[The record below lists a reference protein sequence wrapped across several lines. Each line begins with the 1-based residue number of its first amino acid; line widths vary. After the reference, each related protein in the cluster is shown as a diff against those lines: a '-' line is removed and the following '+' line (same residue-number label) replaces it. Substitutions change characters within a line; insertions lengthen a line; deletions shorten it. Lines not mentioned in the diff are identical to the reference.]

1 MSAYRLSLAV
11 IAAFALLS
19 VQACSRESGPTLSA
33 PDAYARAQAGTLSL
47 IDVRHADEWRQTGVA
62 RGALRID
69 MTNTQGE
76 AGFVRQVTAQMQGK
90 KDHPIGILSLSGNR
104 GANAQQVL
112 REAGFIQVYNIRE
125 GMMGSSA
132 GPGWI
137 ARGLPL
143 DPCPN
148 C

>member
-19 VQACSRESGPTLSA
+19 VQACSKESGPTLSA
-33 PDAYARAQAGTLSL
+33 PDAYARAQAGTLTL
-47 IDVRHADEWRQTGVA
+47 IDIRHAAEWRQTGVA

-76 AGFVRQVTAQMQGK
+76 AGFVRQVTVQMQGR
-90 KDHPIGILSLSGNR
+90 KDDPIGILSLSGNR

-112 REAGFIQVYNIRE
+112 REAGFTQVYNIRE